1 MKKVT
6 CLILSILIFIT
17 PILAQDTYPFF
28 SDPEKQLLFGSKKI
42 EIVFKESTKQIISGG
57 GSQFNPLYFLF
68 EDMPMLYN
76 SPVSTSY
83 IYHSDFKIF
92 QNNRELSEIDFLEI
106 IGLSDKANSIKA
118 KYRNRMED
126 YYRNSTYEVIETDVF
141 VELFGV
147 TIFATGLLLVVIA
160 GLVIIFDPN
169 PTNLDYK
176 NNYEEVSDTELIQR
190 RKNMFLSGLVMTP
203 LGLYILSYSETKKV
217 TKNRERPVLKQQ
229 LSNTQITD
237 LAESYNRRIYQE
249 IK

>member
-1 MKKVT
+1 MKKLT

-17 PILAQDTYPFF
+17 PILAQDTYPYF
-28 SDPEKQLLFGSKKI
+28 SDPEKQFLFGSKKI

-68 EDMPMLYN
+68 EEMPMLYN
-76 SPVSTSY
+76 TSINTNY
-83 IYHSDFKIF
+83 VYHSYFKIF

-106 IGLSDKANSIKA
+106 IGLTDEANSIKA
-118 KYRNRMED
+118 KYKNRMED
-126 YYRNSTYEVIETDVF
+126 YFR
-141 VELFGV
+141 
-147 TIFATGLLLVVIA
+147 
-160 GLVIIFDPN
+160 N
-169 PTNLDYK
+169 PTYTTREEDYSMICVGCFIALAGTFLWT
-176 NNYEEVSDTELIQR
+176 EEDQIIIGVVMSLLGGT
-190 RKNMFLSGLVMTP
+190 LS
-203 LGLYILSYSETKKV
+203 LGTDINPPTKRV